1 MHEEINNQL
10 INTQLINSQL
20 NKCTLCVSLDFSLL
34 VQLSLLFLFLANC
47 RHLCLPRLP
56 MPSTQIREI
65 TGLPINI
72 LPCKLPGK
80 TLHAVIQVKCKAYL
94 ICFLSLI
101 IPVLCCLMSDD
112 LKIRIL
118 YIFFYFLVISGE
130 RVNSVLV
137 TLLWPESEVSY
148 SLFLYLINWG
158 PKRWMFA

>member
-10 INTQLINSQL
+10 INTQLINFSQL

-34 VQLSLLFLFLANC
+34 VQLSLLFLFLPVSNC

-72 LPCKLPGK
+72 LPCKSPGK

-101 IPVLCCLMSDD
+101 IPVLCCLMSND

-118 YIFFYFLVISGE
+118 YIFFIF
-130 RVNSVLV
+130 
-137 TLLWPESEVSY
+137 
-148 SLFLYLINWG
+148 
-158 PKRWMFA
+158 